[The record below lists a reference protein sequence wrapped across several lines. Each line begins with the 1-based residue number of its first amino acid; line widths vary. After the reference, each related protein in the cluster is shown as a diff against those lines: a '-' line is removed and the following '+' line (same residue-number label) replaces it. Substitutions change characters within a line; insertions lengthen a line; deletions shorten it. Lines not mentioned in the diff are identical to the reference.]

1 MMHALSQLSA
11 RGRELL
17 GTEHAIMGGA
27 MSWVS
32 ERNLVSALSN
42 AGAFGVIAASSMPPE
57 LLDAEIKATQALT
70 RKPFGVNLILMHP
83 KLDELA
89 DVCIANN
96 VSHVVLAGGMPKA
109 PLIAKLN
116 NAGIKVIGFA
126 PTVAIGKRL
135 IKMGIAGLVIEG
147 TEAGGHIG
155 PVSTSVLAQEI
166 LPEIKD
172 VPVFVAGGIGR
183 GEAIASYLEMG
194 ASGVQLG
201 TRFVCAEESIAHA
214 NFKKAFIDA
223 NARDAVASVQY
234 HPDFPVIP
242 VRAISNK
249 ASEDFLRFQK
259 ETVEKVFAGAQS
271 KEEGQLAIEH
281 FWAGALRK
289 AVIDGDTE
297 RGSLMAGQS
306 VGMVQRIQTC
316 QEIIDELVAQA
327 AYYLGAKKAA

>member
-1 MMHALSQLSA
+1 MLVPRLPPALLK
-11 RGRELL
+11 
-17 GTEHAIMGGA
+17 
-27 MSWVS
+27 
-32 ERNLVSALSN
+32 
-42 AGAFGVIAASSMPPE
+42 
-57 LLDAEIKATQALT
+57 AEIEATQALT
-70 RKPFGVNLILMHP
+70 QKPFGVNLILMHP

-89 DVCIANN
+89 DVCIAAK
-96 VSHVVLAGGMPKA
+96 VGHVVLAGGMPKA
-109 PLIAKLN
+109 PLVQKLK
-116 NAGIKVIGFA
+116 NAGVKVVGFA

-135 IKMGIAGLVIEG
+135 VKIGVDALIIEG

-155 PVSTSVLAQEI
+155 PVATSVLAQEI
-166 LPEIKD
+166 LPEITD

-183 GEAIASYLEMG
+183 GEAIVGYLEMG

-201 TRFVCAEESIAHA
+201 TRFVCAAESIAHK
-214 NFKKAFIDA
+214 NFKQAFISA

-242 VRAISNK
+242 VRALANK
-249 ASEDFLRFQK
+249 ASEDFMRFQK
-259 ETVEKVFAGAQS
+259 ETVEKVFGGSIS

-289 AVIDGDTE
+289 AVIDGDIE

-306 VGMVQRIQTC
+306 VGMVQREQTA

-327 AYYLGAKKAA
+327 SYYLGAKKAS

>member
-70 RKPFGVNLILMHP
+70 QKPFGVNLILMHP